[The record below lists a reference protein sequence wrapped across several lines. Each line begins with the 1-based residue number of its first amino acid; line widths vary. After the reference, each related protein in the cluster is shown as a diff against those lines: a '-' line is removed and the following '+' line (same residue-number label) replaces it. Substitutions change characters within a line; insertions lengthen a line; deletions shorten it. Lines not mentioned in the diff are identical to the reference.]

1 MSNSKN
7 VLAAFFNHHAMRP
20 FFFPTQT
27 SQTLCR
33 RSVLALGDA
42 SPSPR
47 QRLLFTSRPL
57 CATITT
63 STSSSS
69 SSSSMPS
76 TSSTLSSSSASS
88 SSSGYPP
95 PLNSSFDDRM
105 RRPSVQVAQV
115 VRAPTQDDIN
125 KMELD
130 AEVVPRSE
138 LRLLVTD
145 RAAEQ
150 LRRISTREN
159 DLNVALR
166 VSVDS
171 GGCHGYQYKLE
182 LISERQSDDYV
193 FSHPSLSSAIV
204 VVDAVSFPLLKGST
218 VDYVTELIGSTF
230 RVSENPQAKNSGCGC
245 GVSWELKL

>member
-1 MSNSKN
+1 MSRANIHVVTIRAICICICECSCLPLKPRTIMSNSKN

-20 FFFPTQT
+20 FFFQTQT

-47 QRLLFTSRPL
+47 QCLLYTSRPL

-145 RAAEQ
+145 RAAEV
-150 LRRISTREN
+150 RTE
-159 DLNVALR
+159 R
-166 VSVDS
+166 V
-171 GGCHGYQYKLE
+171 K
-182 LISERQSDDYV
+182 
-193 FSHPSLSSAIV
+193 
-204 VVDAVSFPLLKGST
+204 
-218 VDYVTELIGSTF
+218 
-230 RVSENPQAKNSGCGC
+230 
-245 GVSWELKL
+245 